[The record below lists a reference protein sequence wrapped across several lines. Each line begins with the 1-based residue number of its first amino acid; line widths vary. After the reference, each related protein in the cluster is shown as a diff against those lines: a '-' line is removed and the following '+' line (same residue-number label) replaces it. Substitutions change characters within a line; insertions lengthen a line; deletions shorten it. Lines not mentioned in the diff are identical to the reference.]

1 MWSRLSRRYV
11 AARRDQAGK
20 AGIRND
26 PDVVEESCSPYDCVR
41 TVVQRSRGI
50 YWKEF
55 GGVCSFILGVLR
67 RELKVVLR

>member
-26 PDVVEESCSPYDCVR
+26 PDVVEESCSPYDCVQ
-41 TVVQRSRGI
+41 TVVQRSRGM
-50 YWKEF
+50 YWN
-55 GGVCSFILGVLR
+55 GVRGL
-67 RELKVVLR
+67 